1 MLKLS
6 LDLFTGRI
14 LSNRLLE
21 CFTPPLTKVVAT
33 SKKIEM
39 SELGISFPIGLR
51 LDNVTAYLFM
61 HRVSLTYVNDPT
73 YDNFTNFLKIYKG
86 DALVIEGRHL
96 NSASDQDD
104 VKVTI
109 GSDYCNITSLTS
121 SQL

>member
-1 MLKLS
+1 M
-6 LDLFTGRI
+6 
-14 LSNRLLE
+14 E
-21 CFTPPLTKVVAT
+21 CYTPPLSKVAA
-33 SKKIEM
+33 SADIKS

-73 YDNFTNFLKIYKG
+73 YENFTNFLKIYKG

-96 NSASDQDD
+96 DLASDQDD

-109 GSDYCNITSLTS
+109 GSDFCNITSLTP